1 MRSLRR
7 KAETKAHDEL
17 RVFYC
22 GDIHGSDVCFR
33 KFLNAGAHYEADV
46 LILGGDITGKALVPI
61 VVREDGT
68 ASARLYGQRRECA
81 NAQELAT
88 LRSAISS
95 LGFYPLEV
103 SEHELEQ
110 LELDRRAVD
119 ERFRQQMIDQV
130 KAWIELAD
138 ERLAGSGRE
147 CLIIPGN
154 DDEYFIDEA
163 LSSGTH
169 ARDVESTVVELRNGI
184 EVMSLSWSNAT
195 PWASAREFPEDA
207 ISAKLYELAG
217 QLREPASAIFNLH
230 VPPYASGLDT
240 VQKIDEDF
248 RPIFENGVAVEIP
261 CGSTAVR
268 AVIEDVQPLLGLH
281 GHVHESKKASTIG
294 RTTVI
299 NPGSDYASGRLHG
312 VLVDVAPGS
321 IKRHTFT
328 EG

>member
-7 KAETKAHDEL
+7 KAETKAQDEL
-17 RVFYC
+17 RIFYC

-33 KFLNAGAHYEADV
+33 KFLNAGPHYDADV

-61 VVREDGT
+61 VRRADGT

-81 NAQELAT
+81 NEGELEM
-88 LRSAISS
+88 LRRAISS

-103 SEHELEQ
+103 SEEELEQ
-110 LELDRRAVD
+110 LELDRQAVD
-119 ERFRQQMIDQV
+119 DRFRDQMIQQI

-154 DDEYFIDEA
+154 DDEYFIDDA
-163 LSSGTH
+163 LSSGTY
-169 ARDVESTVVELRNGI
+169 ARNVEACVVELRNGI

-195 PWASAREFPEDA
+195 PWHSVREFPEDA
-207 ISAKLYELAG
+207 ISAKLYELSG
-217 QLREPASAIFNLH
+217 QLREPASTIFNLH

-240 VQKIDEDF
+240 VQKIDADF
-248 RPIFENGVAVEIP
+248 RPIFDNGIPVEIP

-268 AVIEDVQPLLGLH
+268 AAIEDMQPLLGLH
-281 GHVHESKKASTIG
+281 GHVHESKNAAVIG
-294 RTTVI
+294 RTTCI

-312 VLVDVAPGS
+312 VLVDAAPGS
-321 IKRHTFT
+321 IKRHTFI